1 MSISLDRKNR
11 IFLVLIAFAFLV
23 GVAVAVALCW
33 MWRYHPGTITPEI
46 RVAAVAVCPPFL
58 LAQILEDMAESP
70 LTLFMTLFTIVF
82 ANGFL
87 YAGLASFVYF
97 LVTTFLPKRA

>member
-1 MSISLDRKNR
+1 MV
-11 IFLVLIAFAFLV
+11 LVALAFLA
-23 GVAVAVALCW
+23 GLAVAVALCW
-33 MWRYHPGTITPEI
+33 MWRDHPGAISSQM

-58 LAQILEDMAESP
+58 LAQILEDTAETT
-70 LTLFMTLFTIVF
+70 LTLFMTVSTIVF

-97 LVTTFLPKRA
+97 LVTAFFSKDPREHS